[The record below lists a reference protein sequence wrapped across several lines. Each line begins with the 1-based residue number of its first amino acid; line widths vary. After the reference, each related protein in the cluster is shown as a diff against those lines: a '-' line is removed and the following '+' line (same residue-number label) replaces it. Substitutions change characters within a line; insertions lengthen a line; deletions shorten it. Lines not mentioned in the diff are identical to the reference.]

1 MRDKKNTNQ
10 KKKILILSANP
21 IGTTRLRL
29 DEEVRDI
36 KEGLLRSKY
45 RDQFEVK
52 QSLALRI
59 RDLRRALL
67 DHEPQILHFTGH
79 GKLKGIL
86 VEDKH
91 GLSTLVPTRA
101 LAGLFKLYSERIECV
116 ILSACYS
123 DHQAKAIN
131 KYIRYVIGMPGEI
144 KDKAAIEFAVG
155 FYDALGAGKPVEEA
169 FEFGCNA
176 IQQYWPEIPES
187 IYPRLHVNRN
197 IRIKKKKPYL
207 VPVLIAFFLLAAFF
221 VGLQW
226 KTRSDRAVTNDTTS
240 GRAVA
245 TETAS
250 PDRDVMLPEE
260 SPDDDPWVYVTR
272 TGRKYHKEGCRY
284 LSKSKIPI
292 KLSKAKEQG
301 YTPCSVCKPP

>member
-29 DEEVRDI
+29 DKEVRDI

-45 RDQFEVK
+45 RDQFEVE
-52 QSLALRI
+52 QRLALRI

-79 GKLKGIL
+79 GKSEGLL
-86 VEDKH
+86 VEDKL
-91 GLSTLVPTRA
+91 GLPTLVPARA
-101 LAGLFKLYSERIECV
+101 LTGLFKLYSNQIECV

-123 DHQAKAIN
+123 DHQARAIN
-131 KYIRYVIGMPGEI
+131 KHIRYVIGMPGEI

-176 IQQYWPEIPES
+176 IQQYWPEIPEH
-187 IYPRLHVNRN
+187 IYPRLHVNHR
-197 IRIKKKKPYL
+197 IRIKKKRPYL
-207 VPVLIAFFLLAAFF
+207 AALIAFMLLLAFF
-221 VGLQW
+221 IGLQW
-226 KTRSDRAVTNDTTS
+226 KTKSEKTVTTDTKSEKAIT
-240 GRAVA
+240 

-250 PDRDVMLPEE
+250 PDRDVTLPGE
-260 SPDDDPWVYVTR
+260 SPDGDPWVYVTR